1 MSDID
6 IYAGL
11 GGGKK
16 RVRRDDGKIFDSI
29 AAASM
34 SAYGYAGSGIKRAIT
49 TGRKAKGH
57 HWYWAR
63 CRYRRIRH
71 RAARGYGDRQQRC
84 LGHQQREEPHLR
96 IPRFL
101 LLAISVFFQ
110 PRPESGAFSHQ
121 SAWYCGIILLHK
133 KDRRTKGE
141 SDTDVRV

>member
-49 TGRKAKGH
+49 TDARRK
-57 HWYWAR
+57 
-63 CRYRRIRH
+63 
-71 RAARGYGDRQQRC
+71 
-84 LGHQQREEPHLR
+84 
-96 IPRFL
+96 
-101 LLAISVFFQ
+101 
-110 PRPESGAFSHQ
+110 
-121 SAWYCGIILLHK
+121 GIIGTGQTKFQKILRGSTLVPWYTDTRQENRALLNEIGCHPL
-133 KDRRTKGE
+133 
-141 SDTDVRV
+141 